1 MRETLLVA
9 GLVLFVHAGQAAAQA
24 PASESGLRQYG
35 DMLLFEDGMNLPR
48 DAGGGTAHDRGSSG
62 WGVYIASPW
71 PAGVVPVTFE
81 SSVSQPHRQLFLES
95 CAAWMPQTGL
105 RCVERSDERTWLVV
119 TERGPNCS
127 ATVGAP
133 TRGTGLFNFGDAWC
147 WSESAVTHDIGHVFG
162 LIHEHQRPDRDAYV
176 EIRTENIQPQYV
188 FAYDRFATARTLGEN
203 DFDSLMHYP
212 SIGYS
217 ANGQPTIVPRPEYRD
232 RARNMGL
239 TATPSRLD
247 LDALAQLYNA
257 TPRVPAGTPSP
268 AVFTRN
274 DFLEAMQ
281 DLDRVY
287 MVELQRPNGLS
298 IGGRPDFLGIAAWIF
313 DVYLAS
319 RASGYT
325 VGESFYNVR
334 ASISQSEEWRARNP
348 HLAPQPSLPTFSP
361 FQLDRGEYLDAMFRL
376 DDAYRAELLRPDG
389 LSIFGRPDFT
399 GIAAWIFDVYLNARL
414 GGASQDQAWSAV
426 LAAIRAS
433 DEYRQKH

>member
-1 MRETLLVA
+1 MRKTLAV
-9 GLVLFVHAGQAAAQA
+9 GLLLSVQIGAAAAQV
-24 PASESGLRQYG
+24 PGPEPGLLQYG
-35 DMLLFEDGMNLPR
+35 DMLLFEDAVNLPR
-48 DAGGGTAHDRGSSG
+48 DAAGGVAHDRGGSG
-62 WGVYIASPW
+62 WGVYISSPW
-71 PAGVVPVTFE
+71 PGGVVPVTFE
-81 SSVSQPHRQLFLES
+81 SSVSEPHRRLFMES

-105 RCVERSDERTWLVV
+105 RCVEHSDERTWLVV

-133 TRGTGLFNFGDAWC
+133 TRGTGLFNFAEAWC

-162 LIHEHQRPDRDAYV
+162 LIHEHQRPDRDTYV
-176 EIRTENIQPQYV
+176 EIHAENIQPQYV
-188 FAYDRFATARTLGEN
+188 YAYDRFATARPLGEY

-212 SIGYS
+212 PIGYS
-217 ANGQPTIVPRPEYRD
+217 ANGQPTIVPRAEYRD

-239 TATPSRLD
+239 AERPSRLD

-257 TPRVPAGTPSP
+257 TPRAPGATLAP
-268 AVFTRN
+268 AVFTRG
-274 DFLEAMQ
+274 DFLEAME

-348 HLAPQPSLPTFSP
+348 HLAAQPSLPTFSP
-361 FQLDRGEYLDAMFRL
+361 VQLDRGEYLDAMFRL
-376 DDAYRAELLRPDG
+376 DDAYRAELLRPNG
-389 LSIFGRPDFT
+389 LSIGGRPDFT

-414 GGASQDQAWSAV
+414 GGASQDQAWDAV
-426 LAAIRAS
+426 LAAIRSS